1 MWCTEERYNCES
13 RRDVACMSYRYNNS
27 VADSLH
33 KGRPFR
39 GSIRISSDSYSV
51 RVARELHPG
60 DFGAR
65 GISARHY
72 SRNIGA
78 PLEATG
84 FLNWVSKDVTL
95 RWKRDAITGTASYC
109 DSSRGYG
116 VDREWGKVKRVVS
129 RHLGTPCRL
138 AEGTNGESTP

>member
-1 MWCTEERYNCES
+1 MRAW
-13 RRDVACMSYRYNNS
+13 
-27 VADSLH
+27 
-33 KGRPFR
+33 R
-39 GSIRISSDSYSV
+39 GSTT
-51 RVARELHPG
+51 PG

-65 GISARHY
+65 GISVRHH

-109 DSSRGYG
+109 DSSRVYG
-116 VDREWGKVKRVVS
+116 VGREWDKV
-129 RHLGTPCRL
+129 
-138 AEGTNGESTP
+138 A

>member
-1 MWCTEERYNCES
+1 MNK
-13 RRDVACMSYRYNNS
+13 DVITQI
-27 VADSLH
+27 L
-33 KGRPFR
+33 P
-39 GSIRISSDSYSV
+39 V
-51 RVARELHPG
+51 RVDLFVARRSEFLARLTARAWRELHPG

-65 GISARHY
+65 GISARHH

-95 RWKRDAITGTASYC
+95 RWKRDAITGTASYY

-116 VDREWGKVKRVVS
+116 IGREWGKVKRVVS

-138 AEGTNGESTP
+138 AEGTNGESTPQ

>member
-1 MWCTEERYNCES
+1 VNLDEISLNGIGMNKDIITQSKILPLS
-13 RRDVACMSYRYNNS
+13 R
-27 VADSLH
+27 LL
-33 KGRPFR
+33 R
-39 GSIRISSDSYSV
+39 GSSIRISSETH
-51 RVARELHPG
+51 RARAWRRELHPG

-95 RWKRDAITGTASYC
+95 QWKRDAITGTASYY

-116 VDREWGKVKRVVS
+116 VGKEWSKVKRVVS

-138 AEGTNGESTP
+138 AEGTNGESTPQ